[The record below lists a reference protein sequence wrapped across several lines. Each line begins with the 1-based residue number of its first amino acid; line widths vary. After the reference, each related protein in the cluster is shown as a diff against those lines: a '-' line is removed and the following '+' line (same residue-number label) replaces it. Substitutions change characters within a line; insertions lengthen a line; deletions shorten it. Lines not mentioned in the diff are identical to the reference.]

1 MPRGRV
7 QRLRKVCLAA
17 GLSFPLSADFA
28 HRLAPL
34 PWCSSSTVSA
44 EVQDRLGYAA
54 CRDSESLKARPR
66 REPGRFRFVL
76 ECAGHW
82 LRRSHKSNPF
92 FTNPPTHF
100 KPIWFTI
107 TIHAASEPTPT
118 RYEAIKPELASFG
131 FESKSRPNT
140 TPKKPQGMALIS
152 VT

>member
-1 MPRGRV
+1 MPRRAV
-7 QRLRKVCLAA
+7 QKLRKVCLAA

-28 HRLAPL
+28 HRLALL
-34 PWCSSSTVSA
+34 PWFSSSTVSA

-66 REPGRFRFVL
+66 RESGRFRFVL
-76 ECAGHW
+76 ECADIGCVD
-82 LRRSHKSNPF
+82 L
-92 FTNPPTHF
+92 TTA
-100 KPIWFTI
+100 
-107 TIHAASEPTPT
+107 IHAASEPTPT